1 MMGMAKAEI
10 GWTRT
15 TDEGVKLDCYAQHV
29 GDRWIFY
36 QRERRYEQWQRIEEP
51 PLEDWMEL
59 LDAVKTRP
67 QAYVLCAGALYTV
80 VRTLSIPFR
89 GARRV
94 AAVEGHGLT
103 GAAISGAPKIL

>member
-1 MMGMAKAEI
+1 MAKAEI

-59 LDAVKTRP
+59 LDAVKRKIQRMLLRP
-67 QAYVLCAGALYTV
+67 EEEKRIRKTIRERFPEAK
-80 VRTLSIPFR
+80 FD
-89 GARRV
+89 
-94 AAVEGHGLT
+94 
-103 GAAISGAPKIL
+103 